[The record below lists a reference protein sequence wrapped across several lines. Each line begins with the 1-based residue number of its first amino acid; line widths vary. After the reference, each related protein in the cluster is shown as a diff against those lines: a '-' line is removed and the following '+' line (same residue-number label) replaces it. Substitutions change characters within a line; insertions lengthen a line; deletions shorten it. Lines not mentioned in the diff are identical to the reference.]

1 MSGIFEFIIMIQL
14 FIITLVLI
22 EIVETIK
29 KKGNKTMEKYEKKY
43 HASGKTIEQ
52 VIPGYAPKLPPKGK
66 TGFIRP
72 DTKGEILDFSKKNIE
87 LLEQFPTGWI
97 VVDTINASRFN
108 DDEIKLII
116 EFNENKG
123 RRVRMAE

>member
-1 MSGIFEFIIMIQL
+1 
-14 FIITLVLI
+14 
-22 EIVETIK
+22 
-29 KKGNKTMEKYEKKY
+29 MEKN
-43 HASGKTIEQ
+43 
-52 VIPGYAPKLPPKGK
+52 L
-66 TGFIRP
+66 
-72 DTKGEILDFSKKNIE
+72 E

-97 VVDTINASRFN
+97 VVDTINASLFN